1 MKKTAILLFS
11 ALLAFVFLAN
21 QASAQSSAD
30 SSYDLGPM
38 EYKFHLHF
46 ENGTLSPV
54 VKDVLPYDFIS
65 EQFTDGPGLYYGRV
79 FSPSNQTLGDFH
91 FDLLDGD
98 NEVIAPYFGDAKSVA
113 FYRSNTDS
121 QPMLVVSVSKTAICN
136 DDKVCQTQAG
146 ENKNNCPMDCGG
158 TVSNGN
164 SSTNQNTNNTNA
176 SGDPAIRLFNIL
188 ILVFVML
195 AVAIVAV
202 FVIMFIRRNKK

>member
-1 MKKTAILLFS
+1 MRKIFFAFSLVLFYIV
-11 ALLAFVFLAN
+11 APT
-21 QASAQSSAD
+21 SSAHAQATAD
-30 SSYDLGPM
+30 DTYDLGPM
-38 EYKFHLHF
+38 VYQFHLRF
-46 ENGTLSPV
+46 ENGNLTPI

-65 EQFTDGPGLYYGRV
+65 EQFSDRPGLYYGRV

-91 FDLLDGD
+91 FDLLEGD

-121 QPMLVVSVSKTAICN
+121 QPLLVVSVSKTAICN

-158 TVSNGN
+158 TVTNSNGT
-164 SSTNQNTNNTNA
+164 TNQNTNNANT

>member
-1 MKKTAILLFS
+1 MKKTSILLFS
-11 ALLAFVFLAN
+11 ALLALLFFAN
-21 QASAQSSAD
+21 QARAQSSAD

-38 EYKFHLHF
+38 EYKFHLRF
-46 ENGTLSPV
+46 ESGNLTPII
-54 VKDVLPYDFIS
+54 KDVLPYDFIS

-79 FSPSNQTLGDFH
+79 FSISNQTLGDFH
-91 FDLLDGD
+91 FDLLEGD
-98 NEVIAPYFGDAKSVA
+98 NEVIAPYFGDAKTVA
-113 FYRSNTDS
+113 FYRSNTDA

-136 DDKVCQTQAG
+136 DDKSCQTQAG

-158 TVSNGN
+158 TVNNSNGA
-164 SSTNQNTNNTNA
+164 TNQNTNNANT

>member
-1 MKKTAILLFS
+1 MKKTTILLFS
-11 ALLAFVFLAN
+11 ALLALLFLAN
-21 QASAQSSAD
+21 QARAQSSAD

-38 EYKFHLHF
+38 EYKFHLRF
-46 ENGTLSPV
+46 ENGNLTPI

-65 EQFTDGPGLYYGRV
+65 EQFVDGPGLYYGRV
-79 FSPSNQTLGDFH
+79 FSLSNQTLGDFH
-91 FDLLDGD
+91 FDLLEGD
-98 NEVIAPYFGDAKSVA
+98 NEIIAPYFGDAKSVA
-113 FYRSNTDS
+113 FYKSNVDN

-136 DDKVCQTQAG
+136 DDKSCQTQAG

-164 SSTNQNTNNTNA
+164 SPTNQNANNTNA